1 MIKSGLVELDKG
13 WDRKEEKF
21 LFGESR
27 RMGISLSLCC
37 EHEESVLE
45 NEVSGT
51 VYTRFAN
58 EDFPS
63 GPVVKT
69 PRFHYLFHFW

>member
-21 LFGESR
+21 LFGENR

-45 NEVSGT
+45 NEVSGK
-51 VYTRFAN
+51 V
-58 EDFPS
+58 
-63 GPVVKT
+63 
-69 PRFHYLFHFW
+69 